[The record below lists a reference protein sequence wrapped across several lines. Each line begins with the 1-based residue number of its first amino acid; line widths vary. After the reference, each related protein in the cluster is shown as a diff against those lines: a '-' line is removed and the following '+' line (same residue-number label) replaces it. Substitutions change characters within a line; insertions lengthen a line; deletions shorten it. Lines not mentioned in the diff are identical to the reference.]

1 MALVLN
7 GSTNTI
13 TGLAVGGLPDGIV
26 DTDTLASSV
35 NTIRAAQQ
43 FRLLNDETGS
53 ASTGT
58 VLDDWE
64 EVDTDYQAIAGVWS
78 HSSGIFSTTS
88 TGIYVCSY
96 HLTIVGGAAED
107 AFDPNVQISTDSGSN
122 YTTRSRTWAQV
133 RNAPN
138 ALMDSPTQIFMFDV
152 SNTSTFRLRLRQS
165 QDNSIASATT
175 INGSSTETLTNIMFI
190 RLGAT

>member
-1 MALVLN
+1 MALTLN
-7 GSTNTI
+7 GTTNTI
-13 TGLAVGGLPDGIV
+13 AGVAVGGLPDGIV

-96 HLTIVGGAAED
+96 H
-107 AFDPNVQISTDSGSN
+107 
-122 YTTRSRTWAQV
+122 
-133 RNAPN
+133 
-138 ALMDSPTQIFMFDV
+138 
-152 SNTSTFRLRLRQS
+152 
-165 QDNSIASATT
+165 
-175 INGSSTETLTNIMFI
+175 
-190 RLGAT
+190 